1 MHETSIFNGF
11 PEECVRFLFELRH
24 NNNREWFKEHKS
36 DFDTF
41 VKVPTQEFAA
51 KMAKLLE
58 EFSPA
63 EDPAPQVNFSIFRI
77 YRDIRFSKDKTP
89 YKTHIGVLFWEGS
102 GPKMESSGYYFHLE
116 PPNLMLGTGIHTFSK
131 TQLKTYRDS
140 VVDPE
145 YGPELEK
152 AIEMTTQ
159 QGQYSIGGEHYKR
172 VPRGY
177 DPEDERA
184 GLLLFNGLYAGVETE
199 IPTELYSDKFLDY
212 CLEKYENMIPVHY
225 WLYDMTRRAG
235 IRSNGTG

>member
-1 MHETSIFNGF
+1 MNETSNFNGF

-36 DFDTF
+36 DYETF
-41 VKVPTQEFAA
+41 VKVPTQEFAGE
-51 KMAKLLE
+51 MAKLLE
-58 EFSPA
+58 ELSPA

-89 YKTHIGVLFWEGS
+89 YKTHAGVLFWEGS
-102 GPKMESSGYYFHLE
+102 GPKMENSGYYFHLE
-116 PPNLMLGTGIHTFSK
+116 PPNLMLGTGIHRFSK
-131 TQLKTYRDS
+131 TLLKAYRDS

-145 YGPELEK
+145 FGLELEK
-152 AIEMTTQ
+152 AIENTTQ
-159 QGQYSIGGEHYKR
+159 RGQYSIGGEHYKR

-199 IPTELYSDKFLDY
+199 IPIELYSDKILNY
-212 CLEKYENMIPVHY
+212 CLEVYRDMIPIHN
-225 WLYDMTRRAG
+225 WLYDMTRRAATLY
-235 IRSNGTG
+235 NGTE